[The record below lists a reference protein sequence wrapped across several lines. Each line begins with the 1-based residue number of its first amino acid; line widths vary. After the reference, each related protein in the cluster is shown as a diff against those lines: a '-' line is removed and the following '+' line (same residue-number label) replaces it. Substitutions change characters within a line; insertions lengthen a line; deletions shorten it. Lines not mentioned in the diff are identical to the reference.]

1 MGKIDILVS
10 GTSKAF
16 SPEVPILESM
26 PDFASQFD
34 NNMYNLVPNGK
45 CKFLVLFNH
54 EKNSYSNFI
63 RAGGDPK
70 CTVLIRLEPNTVF
83 PAQYEKRIANKYG
96 LVISPGSKFS
106 FEGDDSFIGWPYKYH
121 PNPSKPRKD
130 DDELSAVLNSNALEN
145 LFSPENWKQRSHK
158 LVMIAGNKVSPISA
172 SNYGIRRRLAK
183 TASAS
188 LLEVYGPLWN
198 ENLYFKGKHRVAVL
212 VAAIKQGTLPNLL
225 QIYGSLFTKYNTTR
239 GLISNKHIL
248 LKDTKFNLV
257 IENSNTTV
265 TEKIFDAMINGCI
278 PIYMGPD
285 LKCFGIPSG
294 ITIES
299 PKSISEI
306 ARVIENFSDEK
317 IYSHLEAMKNF
328 ISGEHFKYNW
338 HSEEV
343 QKKIS
348 DLIKKHFESLS

>member
-1 MGKIDILVS
+1 M
-10 GTSKAF
+10 
-16 SPEVPILESM
+16 
-26 PDFASQFD
+26 
-34 NNMYNLVPNGK
+34 
-45 CKFLVLFNH
+45 
-54 EKNSYSNFI
+54 
-63 RAGGDPK
+63 
-70 CTVLIRLEPNTVF
+70 
-83 PAQYEKRIANKYG
+83 
-96 LVISPGSKFS
+96 
-106 FEGDDSFIGWPYKYH
+106 
-121 PNPSKPRKD
+121 
-130 DDELSAVLNSNALEN
+130 
-145 LFSPENWKQRSHK
+145 
-158 LVMIAGNKVSPISA
+158 
-172 SNYGIRRRLAK
+172 
-183 TASAS
+183 
-188 LLEVYGPLWN
+188 
-198 ENLYFKGKHRVAVL
+198 
-212 VAAIKQGTLPNLL
+212 
-225 QIYGSLFTKYNTTR
+225 
-239 GLISNKHIL
+239 